1 MSIIIGILNVCLVIT
16 SIFLI
21 GLVLIQRGRGGGLA
35 GAFGGMG
42 GSSAFGAKAGDVFT
56 RVTMWTAIVWFGI
69 AMMLVVLVNRVSIS
83 AFDDGESDTLQA
95 SPVTTSKEKGKTSG
109 ATKSGKAGS
118 SATDKSGSSTDKAGS
133 STESKAA
140 EGSKA
145 APAVSPSKPA
155 ESSAAPANKDS
166 AAKPAE
172 TKK

>member
-118 SATDKSGSSTDKAGS
+118 SATDKSGSST
-133 STESKAA
+133 ESKAA

>member
-1 MSIIIGILNVCLVIT
+1 VSIIIGILNVCLVIT

-69 AMMLVVLVNRVSIS
+69 AMLLVVLVNRVSIS

-118 SATDKSGSSTDKAGS
+118 ATDKAGSATDKAGS

-145 APAVSPSKPA
+145 ASAVSAPKPA